1 VELFLYTDWKLKS
14 DECETAID
22 ELKKQ
27 NDIAA
32 AALAKL
38 DRQLKLKV
46 VFSTLESFSEYPL
59 DNFNIYD

>member
-1 VELFLYTDWKLKS
+1 VKLLNTDWKLKS

-27 NDIAA
+27 NDSLA

-46 VFSTLESFSEYPL
+46 VFSAVEPLNEYPL
-59 DNFNIYD
+59 DTSNIFYG